1 MRKLAFKLLLLFAA
15 VLFFWGIVYFG
26 LYVTPHE
33 NAHGT
38 SLVSTLRDSGQMT
51 MLVFIVGLLGYFIV
65 MFLPDRD
72 GTDRP
77 KKWHSILWI
86 FTLLISTPFAISKYL
101 FAKNGVEPIL
111 LFFKDN
117 QMSDMLSI
125 GSDGFTVQIRF
136 WACIMLIII
145 STSFILRCYKRHFG
159 KVLVVVSF
167 TLLALS
173 PLTHYVFR
181 SLIPNEVQR
190 DFIVTQRMHDL
201 NIVQKP
207 SHKKNMV
214 LIYLESLERS
224 YGQIPE
230 YEKFYNPIQ
239 VLADSAIEYD
249 NFVETKGANYTI
261 AGIVATHCGIPLL
274 PNGLQSVFLRRS
286 VDVALTNFLPSVRC
300 FSDQLS
306 DDGYILSYM
315 NGASLDKFS
324 KRTFLQEHGYSRLF
338 DKANLSVVQKESR
351 SNVWGLNDAVLFE
364 KARSEFDI
372 LSKGNEPFIQTLLTL
387 STHGPDAFL
396 SNDCPPEPNLSSQVP
411 RAIECTGELLT
422 DFVDYIRASDVA
434 DDTVIVILSDHLAF
448 HNSVQLQLDG
458 VGDLRRN
465 LFLVLNNGAAKKMS
479 RQITSFDVYPILLE
493 TLGYQLKNGRANLGV
508 AISSDD
514 QNLVEE
520 LGVETMN
527 EVFTGNQKLAA
538 YFWRDNEMDDKE

>member
-1 MRKLAFKLLLLFAA
+1 
-15 VLFFWGIVYFG
+15 
-26 LYVTPHE
+26 
-33 NAHGT
+33 
-38 SLVSTLRDSGQMT
+38 
-51 MLVFIVGLLGYFIV
+51 
-65 MFLPDRD
+65 
-72 GTDRP
+72 
-77 KKWHSILWI
+77 
-86 FTLLISTPFAISKYL
+86 
-101 FAKNGVEPIL
+101 
-111 LFFKDN
+111 
-117 QMSDMLSI
+117 
-125 GSDGFTVQIRF
+125 
-136 WACIMLIII
+136 MLIII
-145 STSFILRCYKRHFG
+145 STSFILKCYKKHFG

-167 TLLALS
+167 VLLGLS
-173 PLTHYVFR
+173 PLTHYIFR
-181 SLIPNEVQR
+181 SLIPNEAQR

-230 YEKFYNPIQ
+230 YEKFYEPIQ
-239 VLADSAIEYD
+239 ALADSAIEYD

-261 AGIVATHCGIPLL
+261 AGIVATHCGVPLL

-286 VDVALTNFLPSVRC
+286 VDVALANFLSSVHC

-338 DKANLSVVQKESR
+338 DKANLSVAQKESR

-364 KARSEFDI
+364 KARLEFDM
-372 LSKGNEPFIQTLLTL
+372 LSKGDEPFIQTLLTI

-422 DFVDYIRASDVA
+422 NFVDYIRASDVA

-538 YFWRDNEMDDKE
+538 YFWRDNEMDGKE